1 MEKSWPVRRCP
12 PRWGVGGGGGV
23 NLLAVEPTFC
33 FFTKSGSSS
42 FVRKCRKS
50 LLARATGRRVNLRPG
65 TSFLHINGFLWWI
78 GFLNKLVDPHS
89 PDIFQ
94 NPGRL
99 IKRTT
104 TTEEKSFK
112 QV

>member
-1 MEKSWPVRRCP
+1 MTRL
-12 PRWGVGGGGGV
+12 GGGLDGGWGGQSFSRRA
-23 NLLAVEPTFC
+23 NIL

-50 LLARATGRRVNLRPG
+50 WLARATGRRVNLRPG

-78 GFLNKLVDPHS
+78 GFVDKLVNPHS
-89 PDIFQ
+89 PDILQ

-112 QV
+112 QVQTT